1 MRRSLLRVVALV
13 AVAVALS
20 ACGDS
25 GPLAVKNVT
34 LSTTEG
40 GAATTTFS
48 PSDHVIHAAIELN
61 RIEPGLTARTVWT
74 AVDTEAGQG
83 IEVASN
89 EFSSLAANTIQAK
102 LELPNDWPTG
112 TYKLDVYLNGSLA
125 TSVDYSVQ

>member
-25 GPLAVKNVT
+25 GPLAVKNVA

>member
-1 MRRSLLRVVALV
+1 MRRLLLLLV
-13 AVAVALS
+13 LAATMVPLS

-34 LSTTEG
+34 FSTTEG

-48 PSDHVIHAAIELN
+48 PTDRVIHAAIELS
-61 RIEPGLTARTVWT
+61 RLEPGLTAKTVWT

-89 EFSSLAANTIQAK
+89 EFTSLAANTIQAQ

-112 TYKLDVYLNGSLA
+112 KYRLDVYLNGTLA
-125 TSVDYSVQ
+125 KTAEYTVQ